1 MIGVSIFGI
10 MKKLRLD
17 NKIRKACQGRA
28 RGFTMIEVVIA
39 IALIGLIAVA
49 VMSALAT
56 ASIALIIADERAT
69 AESLARSQMEYVKNS
84 PYDDANDPPEYSPD
98 LASVPGGYYI
108 DIEAVR
114 LDPYGDGTDEDDGI
128 QKITVTVSR
137 DDKVIVTLEGYK
149 RGTEEEE

>member
-1 MIGVSIFGI
+1 

-17 NKIRKACQGRA
+17 SKIRKACQGSS

-39 IALIGLIAVA
+39 IALIGLIGVA
-49 VMSALAT
+49 VLSALST

-69 AESLARSQMEYVKNS
+69 AESLARSQMEYVRNENTS
-84 PYDDANDPPEYSPD
+84 YDDVLESGHPQYSLDPDIDIPD
-98 LASVPGGYYI
+98 GYDI

-114 LDPYGDGTDEDDGI
+114 LDPEDDGYDDDDGI

-137 DDKVIVTLEGYK
+137 DGEVKVTLENFK
-149 RGTEEEE
+149 RNPEI

>member
-1 MIGVSIFGI
+1 MLVK

-17 NKIRKACQGRA
+17 SKIRKACQGNS

-39 IALIGLIAVA
+39 IALIGLIGVA
-49 VMSALAT
+49 VLSALST
-56 ASIALIIADERAT
+56 ASMALIIADERAT

-84 PYDDANDPPEYSPD
+84 PYDNVNDPPEYFPD
-98 LASVPGGYYI
+98 LGAVPDGYDI

-114 LDPYGDGTDEDDGI
+114 LDPEGDGTEDDDDGI

-137 DDKVIVTLEGYK
+137 DGEVKVTLEDYK
-149 RGTEEEE
+149 REPVT